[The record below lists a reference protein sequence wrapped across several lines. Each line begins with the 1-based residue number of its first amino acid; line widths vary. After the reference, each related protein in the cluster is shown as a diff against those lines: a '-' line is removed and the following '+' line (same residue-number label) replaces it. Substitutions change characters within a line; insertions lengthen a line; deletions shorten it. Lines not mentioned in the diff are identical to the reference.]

1 MEFRLR
7 SQLHALRSGTMESE
21 AVVRLEGITTADRDI
36 LRDALR
42 IVRQFREIIRGRYNL
57 GAF

>member
-1 MEFRLR
+1 
-7 SQLHALRSGTMESE
+7 
-21 AVVRLEGITTADRDI
+21 VVRLDEISTVERDI

-42 IVRQFREIIRGRYNL
+42 IVRQFREIIRNRHNL

>member
-1 MEFRLR
+1 M
-7 SQLHALRSGTMESE
+7 
-21 AVVRLEGITTADRDI
+21 

-42 IVRQFREIIRGRYNL
+42 VVRQFRELIRNHYNL